1 MNTTF
6 GTIARTETPTTRP
19 PARTPRKHSY
29 IHRPCDVEAHEYKA
43 PDAYRKA
50 ARDDASSPLA
60 NEIHLASSLSRAL
73 HRSPVPQPC
82 HRRASSPRARER
94 DAFARHQRLAR
105 AQPRTNTPHPTP
117 RVARASTQPPRIP
130 SSSFVAKPPP
140 STAHRTF
147 YQEVIVITSIHLAP
161 PPRRATTI
169 YAPKHAMRDDDVDD
183 DVVVLRAGFR
193 APTSRACA
201 PRGTTHTECRRAP
214 FRAPDDDADRR
225 TEASTR
231 W

>member
-1 MNTTF
+1 MTSK
-6 GTIARTETPTTRP
+6 RTNIKHPTRIVKRRATTR
-19 PARTPRKHSY
+19 RR
-29 IHRPCDVEAHEYKA
+29 
-43 PDAYRKA
+43 
-50 ARDDASSPLA
+50 
-60 NEIHLASSLSRAL
+60 LSRTKSISRRAFHEHCIAHQCRSRVTDAHL
-73 HRSPVPQPC
+73 HRA
-82 HRRASSPRARER
+82 RASAL
-94 DAFARHQRLAR
+94 AFARRQRLAR
-105 AQPRTNTPHPTP
+105 AQPRTKTPHTTP

-183 DVVVLRAGFR
+183 DVDVLRAGFR

-214 FRAPDDDADRR
+214 FRAPDDDADRL